1 MAIKVSM
8 LALDSMCTNLQN
20 AIEQF
25 WVNHNLVCYK
35 NRLWKTLRQVEGSRQ
50 ALCLRIGAY
59 SWSSPSI
66 ELDKKKRRD
75 DCNVAAGAN
84 YSVASPLS
92 WELSLRY
99 VGVIWFIFHVL
110 QLLPIWSM
118 QQNLCCIRVQAW

>member
-50 ALCLRIGAY
+50 ALVSVFGPIVGLL
-59 SWSSPSI
+59 PQLNSI
-66 ELDKKKRRD
+66 KRREEMIAMLPP
-75 DCNVAAGAN
+75 VRIM
-84 YSVASPLS
+84 VL
-92 WELSLRY
+92 LR
-99 VGVIWFIFHVL
+99 L
-110 QLLPIWSM
+110 
-118 QQNLCCIRVQAW
+118 